1 MNCTLACLTA
11 SQTFD
16 EFNKP
21 KCISSEFVRS
31 FNCVVMPNC
40 EISVILYLEGDF
52 NMKTR
57 NKKMIMSA
65 LQEKLKNHFK
75 GWLNVQR
82 VKVIDSTVE
91 NRYFDAKQM

>member
-1 MNCTLACLTA
+1 
-11 SQTFD
+11 
-16 EFNKP
+16 
-21 KCISSEFVRS
+21 
-31 FNCVVMPNC
+31 
-40 EISVILYLEGDF
+40 
-52 NMKTR
+52 
-57 NKKMIMSA
+57 MIMSA